1 MSANSKLAIA
11 VHAMAWVELHSELG
25 GGPATSE
32 SIAASVR
39 TNPVVVRRLLGQLR
53 KAGLVISHR
62 GTPAGWTLARPA
74 AEITLLDIKK
84 PSTTDRLRAAHLT
97 AVAEL
102 PYRLQH
108 RPVLADVYEAVEQG
122 ANTTLANVTVQQALD
137 ETLSRSNTA
146 SSGRSPH
153 AVSIGL
159 FAVALPR
166 ARHRFGQRWGVM
178 KERASAMLIR
188 SAAVDR
194 QRRDAL
200 GELLKSG
207 LSAHQWPPRERS

>member
-1 MSANSKLAIA
+1 VSANSKLAIA

-74 AEITLLDIKK
+74 AEITLLDIKNALNDGPAFALHTSP
-84 PSTTDRLRAAHLT
+84 PS
-97 AVAEL
+97 
-102 PYRLQH
+102 PNCPIGYSI

-137 ETLSRSNTA
+137 ETLSRSNQTH
-146 SSGRSPH
+146 PE
-153 AVSIGL
+153 L
-159 FAVALPR
+159 LNTFAGTLR
-166 ARHRFGQRWGVM
+166 IS
-178 KERASAMLIR
+178 ASA
-188 SAAVDR
+188 
-194 QRRDAL
+194 
-200 GELLKSG
+200 
-207 LSAHQWPPRERS
+207 